1 MFLDDNINC
10 GDLQMKI
17 AFVGRNIL
25 KPHGGAELSALLLL
39 RELLKSHKVLL
50 FEIVSKTCVADQH
63 SEWSNRHEWIQSKIF
78 QWRIAPYELRC
89 LACELLLNKELE
101 KWCNDIKPDMV
112 LMQHF
117 FSTAVGRKGIPTIV
131 FIRDDSG
138 INISAPLLSKLY
150 NMPFAALRRRQIRR
164 ADLVVANSKFTAEVL
179 QNFRIQSEVIYPF
192 IETENYKIHGKFNP
206 KYITFIRP
214 EPWKGL
220 EIALSIAKRMPGEKF
235 LFVGNSN
242 PKLAAR
248 ISDYKNVS
256 LSGWSSDMRQIYR
269 KTKIVIMPS
278 IWDEPFGRVPIEAG
292 INGIPTIAS
301 NRGGLP
307 ESVGKGGILIDNPYD
322 INAWLSAI
330 QKIESNRSTFSNKA
344 IYHAKNFTFKK
355 NFDNFKKIV
364 RKNLNLNI

>member
-1 MFLDDNINC
+1 
-10 GDLQMKI
+10 MKI

-25 KPHGGAELSALLLL
+25 KPQGGAELSALVLL
-39 RELLKSHKVLL
+39 RELSKSHHVML
-50 FEIVSKTCVADQH
+50 FEAVDEICMSHGNIECSD
-63 SEWSNRHEWIQSKIF
+63 RCEWIQPKIF
-78 QWRIAPYELRC
+78 QWHIAPYEMRC
-89 LACELLLNKELE
+89 LACELLLTKELK
-101 KWCNDIKPDMV
+101 KWCNDIKPDMI

-164 ADLVVANSKFTAEVL
+164 ADLVVANSKFIAGVL

-192 IETENYKIHGKFNP
+192 IEMENYRIHGKFDP

-214 EPWKGL
+214 VPWKGVG
-220 EIALSIAKRMPGEKF
+220 IALSIAKRMPEEKF

-256 LSGWSSDMRQIYR
+256 LLGWSSDMRQIYR

-292 INGIPTIAS
+292 INGISTIAS
-301 NRGGLP
+301 NRGGLS

-322 INAWLSAI
+322 INAWSSAL
-330 QKIESNRSTFSNKA
+330 KRIESDRKNFSNKSMLN
-344 IYHAKNFTFKK
+344 AKKFAFEKSY
-355 NFDNFKKIV
+355 DNFKKIV
-364 RKNLNLNI
+364 REKLNLEI